1 MHLRFA
7 QSRSAQADNGAGSM
21 TPRRAAGLLLVLGL
35 LLVTLALTGPVTA
48 TPLAHPARQSAATP
62 TATPTATPAGAAVPL
77 ITPVLTLVP
86 VAVGFNHP
94 IGIDHYEPAQQVVL
108 SVNYPS
114 GSPNNFDLINAQGT
128 PAPFATVGG
137 WTEEVKIATVRDT
150 LGGFTVGDLFT
161 GNGQPGQI
169 ARLTNNGQTVQ
180 NPWVVLTPESGLLR
194 GSLYVDRTGVFGG
207 DLIVVT
213 TAGGVWR
220 INAAQQA
227 TRLATLGV
235 HLEGVITVPD
245 DARYGAW
252 RGKILAG
259 AEDQQKLW
267 TIDPQG
273 TAVPYSDLSIRPEDI
288 DLIPANENFFGV
300 DYGNSRLV
308 GAPASAFT
316 NWVGDIAIAE
326 EGTAGNPAILWRVWW
341 DGSTWQKQA
350 LAQVGQWEHVTFSSA
365 GLPPIPP
372 IPTNTPT
379 PTRTPTS
386 TSTRTATPT
395 RTPTRTP
402 THTPTITPTAIP
414 ISTPPTYAISYYI
427 QQTSASAAKLL
438 GCTVR
443 DKDIHGIVVLDF
455 NRPYDFA
462 TPGSDLHIYGAKL
475 SEISLPIL
483 LWPPPAGS
491 SSGDSLPTDSIYAD
505 ALSFASGYALGCG
518 TEASPNPNMSLTM
531 AIGASN
537 SYFRDADGQKQ
548 PNPYLTF
555 DHGQNW
561 AQMVAAVND
570 ELSWLGYLPKIR
582 AAGAYDAEPG
592 WSWKWDYNPTYQWA
606 KGYSMYADSSI
617 WHAPLFDFGSCDGC
631 VRTQPRN
638 SWSAYNITELD
649 QVANLSWRLPWTR
662 ALPEIYH
669 PPLAEE
675 WYNVRR
681 LVDEGGNWMDIAGVM
696 TECGSSGC
704 NFQNSASWVDN
715 QFKCQP
721 DPPGMPTP
729 TGTPMP
735 LQCHDLP
742 PNQGW
747 RALHDIHNA
756 PCTPDYLIYPLSLPL
771 QCSPSFTPNNIPP
784 PHIDVLTD
792 ILWQATATPTP

>member
-1 MHLRFA
+1 MEAACASAF
-7 QSRSAQADNGAGSM
+7 RSISLGSDGQRRGAYDPAPGNWAA
-21 TPRRAAGLLLVLGL
+21 PRPRPAARHPRPHRPGNR
-35 LLVTLALTGPVTA
+35 
-48 TPLAHPARQSAATP
+48 HPAGPPRQSAATP

-259 AEDQQKLW
+259 AEDQQQLW

-379 PTRTPTS
+379 L
-386 TSTRTATPT
+386 TPT
-395 RTPTRTP
+395 RTPTATPTATLTSTPTRTP
-402 THTPTITPTAIP
+402 TPTPAVLCSSNSQWCTDLGTSSTGNTVLNGAVVLTQNDVWAVGGRDMTPVPYSGQSLIEHWNGTTWSITQSVPAVGILNGVAALSNSDMWAVGDTGILHYNGTSWGQVSAPNGANGVAGQTTNDVWAVSNTNILHYNGTWSV
-414 ISTPPTYAISYYI
+414 STPLPSNSALNGVAVIASSISSQI
-427 QQTSASAAKLL
+427 DVWAVGT
-438 GCTVR
+438 
-443 DKDIHGIVVLDF
+443 
-455 NRPYDFA
+455 NN
-462 TPGSDLHIYGAKL
+462 
-475 SEISLPIL
+475 
-483 LWPPPAGS
+483 S
-491 SSGDSLPTDSIYAD
+491 SSALIMHKVNSGNWTAVSNPAPLGSTNAVLNSIDYYKSSVVWAVG
-505 ALSFASGYALGCG
+505 SYQLGSQQRTLIEYYDYNG
-518 TEASPNPNMSLTM
+518 AGWAIVPSPNPGVFFN
-531 AIGASN
+531 
-537 SYFRDADGQKQ
+537 
-548 PNPYLTF
+548 
-555 DHGQNW
+555 
-561 AQMVAAVND
+561 
-570 ELSWLGYLPKIR
+570 EL
-582 AAGAYDAEPG
+582 
-592 WSWKWDYNPTYQWA
+592 
-606 KGYSMYADSSI
+606 
-617 WHAPLFDFGSCDGC
+617 HH
-631 VRTQPRN
+631 V
-638 SWSAYNITELD
+638 
-649 QVANLSWRLPWTR
+649 
-662 ALPEIYH
+662 
-669 PPLAEE
+669 
-675 WYNVRR
+675 
-681 LVDEGGNWMDIAGVM
+681 
-696 TECGSSGC
+696 
-704 NFQNSASWVDN
+704 WVD
-715 QFKCQP
+715 K
-721 DPPGMPTP
+721 
-729 TGTPMP
+729 
-735 LQCHDLP
+735 
-742 PNQGW
+742 QGDVW
-747 RALHDIHNA
+747 AVGRYL
-756 PCTPDYLIYPLSLPL
+756 DY
-771 QCSPSFTPNNIPP
+771 
-784 PHIDVLTD
+784 
-792 ILWQATATPTP
+792 